1 MNKKRIL
8 RVLWAMTVIAAALS
22 AGAYYYYSPD
32 KPNMALYCLLAG
44 GVIVFNFLA
53 AIFLVNKNFKDRN

>member
-8 RVLWAMTVIAAALS
+8 RILWILTVAVAALS
-22 AGAYYYYSPD
+22 GGAYYYYVSD
-32 KPNMALYCLLAG
+32 KPNLALYCLLAG